1 MEETDPVAGLAGE
14 LAGEIA
20 RLGRKLASQQP
31 PGLASAQVMVLG
43 DLVRGPLRPG
53 QLAVLERMTAPSM
66 TRHLN
71 ELETRELIARKP
83 DPEDKR
89 QAVIELTDQG
99 RTALLAAYRDAWLA
113 SRLRELD
120 PAELDVLR
128 AAVPVLAKL
137 HTISDS
143 NGTE

>member
-1 MEETDPVAGLAGE
+1 MEEADPVAELAGE
-14 LAGEIA
+14 LSGEIA
-20 RLGRKLASQQP
+20 RLGRKLASRRL

-53 QLAVLERMTAPSM
+53 ELAVLERMTPPSM
-66 TRHLN
+66 TRHIN
-71 ELETRELIARKP
+71 GLETLGLIARQP
-83 DPEDKR
+83 DPHDMR
-89 QAVIELTDQG
+89 QAVIELTEQG
-99 RTALLAAYRDAWLA
+99 RETLLAAHRDAWLA

-120 PAELDVLR
+120 PAELGILR

-137 HTISDS
+137 HTISDA